1 MDINKG
7 VLMKTVLF
15 LPLLWIIGYI
25 VADGE
30 FGAKVING
38 FEWLNVM
45 YIIMLVFI
53 SIIMSF
59 VTYALATGAKF
70 NNAHFNAVGAG
81 AGLLMWVIAS
91 AFGIFY
97 YWITNEIAETTNAMA
112 TQWSELGS
120 TDLIIMYIAIFVIG
134 IFTSNNKSS

>member
-15 LPLLWIIGYI
+15 LPLIWVIGYL
-25 VADGE
+25 VADGD

-45 YIIMLVFI
+45 YIIMLVFV
-53 SIIMSF
+53 SVIMAF
-59 VTYALATGAKF
+59 VTFILAVGGSYNTKL
-70 NNAHFNAVGAG
+70 NAFGAG
-81 AGLLMWVIAS
+81 AGILMWVIAS

-97 YWITNEIAETTNAMA
+97 YWITSEIAETTNAMA

-120 TDLIIMYIAIFVIG
+120 TDLIIMYIVIFVIS
-134 IFTSNNKSS
+134 IFTSNSKSS

>member
-1 MDINKG
+1 MN
-7 VLMKTVLF
+7 TVLF
-15 LPLLWIIGYI
+15 LPLIWVIGYL

-45 YIIMLVFI
+45 YIIMLVI
-53 SIIMSF
+53 VSIMMAVMTF
-59 VTYALATGAKF
+59 VLATGGGQSSHI
-70 NNAHFNAVGAG
+70 NPLGAG
-81 AGLLMWVIAS
+81 AGILIWVIAS

-97 YWITNEIAETTNAMA
+97 YWITSEIAETTNAMA

-120 TDLIIMYIAIFVIG
+120 TDLIIMYIAIFIIS
-134 IFTSNNKSS
+134 IFTSRSKSS